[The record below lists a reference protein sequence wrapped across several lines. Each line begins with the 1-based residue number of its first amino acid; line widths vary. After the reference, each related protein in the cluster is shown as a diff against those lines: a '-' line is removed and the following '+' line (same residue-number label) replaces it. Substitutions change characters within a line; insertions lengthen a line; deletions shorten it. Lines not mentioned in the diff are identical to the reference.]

1 MNILHLNQAGSH
13 VGGVEGYIAEVST
26 AMQAA
31 GHASHLVYF
40 EPDDAGTL
48 LADTTYA
55 FLPEWPQL
63 PMQAQQVLD
72 GVMARFRPDIAY
84 IHAVYHPGVVEWI
97 AQRLPT
103 VAYVHGPYLVC
114 PGSAQY
120 LRRRAKVC
128 PHTAGLVCLFNAQIE
143 DCCWGR
149 NPLRHAH
156 LLRRVRAFA
165 SAYHHVKYIFMGS
178 RFMSDLLQRGGIAPE
193 KLALLSPVLNAEP
206 LPPLSPA
213 TDSRT
218 VLFAGRLTPEKGLAY
233 LVQALSLVAS
243 DWQLMVAGDGPERQR
258 CEMLAEQLGIAGRV
272 SFIGWVSPAEMRAN
286 LQACACVAVPSLW
299 PEPFGRLGPEA
310 FLYSRPVVAFAV
322 GGVLDW
328 LEDGVTGYRVES
340 GDVIGLARALE
351 RLLASPGLRRQMG
364 LHARRKAVED
374 WSAQL
379 HVEQLLAVFAQAQ
392 ASL

>member
-1 MNILHLNQAGSH
+1 MNILHLNQAGSY
-13 VGGVEGYIAEVST
+13 VGGVEGYIVEV
-26 AMQAA
+26 AAAAQAV

-48 LADTTYA
+48 INDTTYV
-55 FLPEWPQL
+55 FLPEWPETSA
-63 PMQAQQVLD
+63 QAQQALD
-72 GVMARFRPDIAY
+72 RVIARFRPDIAY
-84 IHAVYHPGVVEWI
+84 VHAVYHPGIVEWI

-120 LRRRAKVC
+120 LRRRSKVC
-128 PHTAGLVCLFNAQIE
+128 PHVAGLVCLLNAQIE

-149 NPLRHAH
+149 NPMHHAR
-156 LLRRVRAFA
+156 LLRRVRAFV
-165 SAYHHVKYIFMGS
+165 SAYRHVKHIFVGS
-178 RFMSDLLQRGGIAPE
+178 RFMADLLQRGGIAPE

-218 VLFAGRLTPEKGLAY
+218 VLFAGRLTPEKGLAC
-233 LVQALSLVAS
+233 LIQALSKVTC
-243 DWQLMVAGDGPERQR
+243 DWQLAVAGDGPERQS
-258 CEMLAEQLGIAGRV
+258 CEMLAKQLGIADRV
-272 SFIGWVSPAEMRAN
+272 RFLGWLSPAEMIAN

-310 FLYSRPVVAFAV
+310 FLHGRPVVAFAV

-328 LEDGVTGYRVES
+328 IEDGVTGYLVES
-340 GDVIGLARALE
+340 GNVTGLARALE
-351 RLLASPGLRRQMG
+351 RLLVSPGLRHQMG
-364 LHARRKAVED
+364 QRARRKAVED
-374 WSAQL
+374 WSARL
-379 HVEQLLAVFAQAQ
+379 HIERLLATFAKAQAP
-392 ASL
+392 S

>member
-1 MNILHLNQAGSH
+1 MNILHLNEAGSYI
-13 VGGVEGYIAEVST
+13 GGVEGYIAEV
-26 AMQAA
+26 AAALQAA

-48 LADTTYA
+48 LDDTTYA
-55 FLPEWPQL
+55 FLPEWPKVSA
-63 PMQAQQVLD
+63 QAQQTLA
-72 GVMARFRPDIAY
+72 GVIARFRPDVAY
-84 IHAVYHPGVVEWI
+84 IHAVYHPGIVEWI

-128 PHTAGLVCLFNAQIE
+128 PHIAGLVCLCNAQIE

-165 SAYHHVKYIFMGS
+165 SAYRHVRHVFVGS
-178 RFMSDLLQRGGIAPE
+178 RFMVNLLQRGGIAPE
-193 KLALLSPVLNAEP
+193 KLSLLSPVLNTEP

-213 TDSRT
+213 ADSRT

-233 LVQALSLVAS
+233 LIQALSKVAC
-243 DWQLMVAGDGPERQR
+243 DWQLVVAGDGPERQS
-258 CEMLAEQLGIAGRV
+258 CEMLAKQLGMADRV
-272 SFIGWVSPAEMRAN
+272 RFLGWLSPAEMRAN

-310 FLYSRPVVAFAV
+310 FLQGRPVVAFAV
-322 GGVLDW
+322 GGVTTW
-328 LEDGVTGYRVES
+328 LEDGVSGYLVES
-340 GDVIGLARALE
+340 GDVIGFARSLE
-351 RLLASPGLRRQMG
+351 RLLGSPDLCHQMSQ
-364 LHARRKAVED
+364 HARRKAVAE
-374 WSAQL
+374 WNAQS
-379 HVEQLLAVFAQAQ
+379 HIAQLLAVFTKVL
-392 ASL
+392 ASA